1 MKPGD
6 LVRLLPDE
14 DDEPDRYDGLVGLI
28 LWEEFVELNLE
39 VRFFRLM
46 VNGRP
51 YWRMPED
58 RLEVIGEGD
67 PTAGKSDRSDVLLP

>member
-14 DDEPDRYDGLVGLI
+14 DDEPDRYDGLVGMI
-28 LWEEFVELNLE
+28 LKEDDGRSRLVTYEQG
-39 VRFFRLM
+39 VRYFWLM
-46 VNGRP
+46 VNGSP

-58 RLEVIGEGD
+58 RLEVVDEE
-67 PTAGKSDRSDVLLP
+67 R

>member
-28 LWEEFVELNLE
+28 LWEEDGRYLLVDDTQE

-46 VNGRP
+46 VNGSS
-51 YWRMPED
+51 YWKMPED
-58 RLEVIGEGD
+58 RLEVI
-67 PTAGKSDRSDVLLP
+67 SDS

>member
-6 LVRLLPDE
+6 LVRLIPDA
-14 DDEPDRYDGLVGLI
+14 DDEPDRYDGIVGMILFEDAPVLVQGQ
-28 LWEEFVELNLE
+28 E

-46 VNGRP
+46 ADGSP

-58 RLEVIGEGD
+58 RLEVIN
-67 PTAGKSDRSDVLLP
+67 AS

>member
-14 DDEPDRYDGLVGLI
+14 DDEPDRYDGFVGLI

-58 RLEVIGEGD
+58 RLEVISEEGCPRQGEQ
-67 PTAGKSDRSDVLLP
+67 